1 MNWADFL
8 LQMLTGLQLGSIYI
22 LIALGLTLI
31 FGTLG
36 VANFAHGALFMIAA
50 YLSWWLASHVGW
62 WLVIIAVPTTLFV
75 LGIILERG
83 LIRFFYNRPVT
94 DQILVTF
101 GLALVIQEG
110 LRWMFGGTAQPFNPP
125 IWALIP
131 IDIGIGYYPPWRLL
145 VIGVTA
151 AVVLGLYGLLR
162 FTRFGLVVRAGMHDP
177 ETLRFLG
184 INITTRFMLV
194 LGIGALLA
202 GIAGVIGGPIRPIAP
217 GLGMAVLVPS
227 FLVVVIGGMGSIL
240 GAIIAGL
247 LMGIATSLAVLYYP
261 PIAQVVIYLVA
272 AVVLSIR
279 PRGLFGAKGVHE

>member
-1 MNWADFL
+1 MWADIA
-8 LQMLTGLQLGSIYI
+8 LQMLTGLQLGAIYV

-50 YLSWWLASHVGW
+50 YLSWILASQVGW
-62 WLVIIAVPTTLFV
+62 WLVIIAVPLTLFV
-75 LGIILERG
+75 LGVILERG

-101 GLALVIQEG
+101 GLALVIQEVI
-110 LRWMFGGTAQPFNPP
+110 RWIFGGVTQTFNAPV
-125 IWALIP
+125 WALIP

-151 AVVLGLYGLLR
+151 VVVLALYGLLR

-184 INITTRFMLV
+184 INITTRFTVVFGL
-194 LGIGALLA
+194 GALLA
-202 GIAGVIGGPIRPIAP
+202 GIAGVIGGPIRPITP
-217 GLGMAVLVPS
+217 GVGMAVLVPS
-227 FLVVVIGGMGSIL
+227 FLVVVIGGLGSIL
-240 GAIIAGL
+240 GAIVAGI